1 MSPHFISL
9 DQKVFPDV
17 RLASTDDDC
26 VVAQALA
33 ILERRIFAQGPLLS
47 GMESALEYL
56 QLQLMQE
63 PNEVFVAV
71 FLTTRH
77 RVIACEALFRG
88 TIDSAEVHPRVV
100 VQRAL
105 ALNAAALIVSH
116 QHPSGDTTPSAA
128 DRAITNRLKDALSL
142 VDIRLLDH
150 FIIGKGTP
158 YSFAASGL
166 L

>member
-1 MSPHFISL
+1 MSDIRSPTVDNDRIIE
-9 DQKVFPDV
+9 
-17 RLASTDDDC
+17 
-26 VVAQALA
+26 QAIA
-33 ILERRIFAQGPLLS
+33 ILERRIFATGPRLTGLE
-47 GMESALEYL
+47 GAREYL
-56 QLQLMQE
+56 RLKLLQE
-63 PNEVFVAV
+63 PNEVFVVV

-88 TIDSAEVHPRVV
+88 TIDGAEVHPRVV

-105 ALNAAALIVSH
+105 ALNAAALIVAH

>member
-1 MSPHFISL
+1 MSLTTL
-9 DQKVFPDV
+9 DAPTVSDTRSPTV
-17 RLASTDDDC
+17 DDDRIIE
-26 VVAQALA
+26 QAIA
-33 ILERRIFAQGPLLS
+33 ILERRIFATGPRLTGLE
-47 GMESALEYL
+47 GAREYL
-56 QLQLMQE
+56 RLKLLQE

-88 TIDSAEVHPRVV
+88 TIDGAEVHPRVV

>member
-1 MSPHFISL
+1 MSLTTL
-9 DQKVFPDV
+9 DAPTVSDIRSPTVDND
-17 RLASTDDDC
+17 RIIE
-26 VVAQALA
+26 QAIA
-33 ILERRIFAQGPLLS
+33 ILERRIFATGPRLTGLE
-47 GMESALEYL
+47 GAREYL
-56 QLQLMQE
+56 RLKLLQE
-63 PNEVFVAV
+63 PNEVFVVV

-88 TIDSAEVHPRVV
+88 TIDGAEVHPRVV

-105 ALNAAALIVSH
+105 ALNAAALIVAH

>member
-1 MSPHFISL
+1 MSDTRSPT
-9 DQKVFPDV
+9 V
-17 RLASTDDDC
+17 DDDRIIE
-26 VVAQALA
+26 QAIA
-33 ILERRIFAQGPLLS
+33 ILERRIFATGPRLTGLE
-47 GMESALEYL
+47 GAREYL
-56 QLQLMQE
+56 RLKLLQE

-88 TIDSAEVHPRVV
+88 TIDGAEVHPRVV